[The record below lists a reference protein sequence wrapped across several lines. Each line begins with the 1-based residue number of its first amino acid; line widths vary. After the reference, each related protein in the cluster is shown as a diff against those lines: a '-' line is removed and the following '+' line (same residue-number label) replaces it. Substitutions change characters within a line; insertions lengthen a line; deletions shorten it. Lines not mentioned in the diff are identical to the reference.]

1 MNDFERQW
9 AVALKK
15 SQIKNKQ
22 TKIIPVDVWEKQV
35 QEEINY
41 FKTELKKYIAVKNK
55 EKIKEIL
62 EKLFTLRAEQMIISL
77 RKEQEKKGF
86 YKDKFAQQE
95 MTNYIKDCYKLT
107 QATKILFN
115 K

>member
-1 MNDFERQW
+1 MDDFERQW

-22 TKIIPVDVWEKQV
+22 TKTVPIDVWKKQV
-35 QEEINY
+35 QEEMNY
-41 FKTELKKYIAVKNK
+41 FKTELKKYIQVKN
-55 EKIKEIL
+55 ENKIKEIL
-62 EKLFTLRAEQMIISL
+62 EKLFSLRAEQMLINL
-77 RKEQEKKGF
+77 RKEKETKGF

-95 MTNYIKDCYKLT
+95 MVNYVKDCQKLI
-107 QATKILFN
+107 QATKVLFN